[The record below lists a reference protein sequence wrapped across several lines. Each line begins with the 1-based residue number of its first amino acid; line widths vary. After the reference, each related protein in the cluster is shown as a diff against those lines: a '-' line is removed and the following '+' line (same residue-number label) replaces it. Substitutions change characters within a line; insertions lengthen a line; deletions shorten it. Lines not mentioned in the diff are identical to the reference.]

1 MAAYQI
7 IILVVISLLPFI
19 TKAQSNYFAD
29 EPSDAQVI
37 QGDELILRCSIAGTY
52 NAKVYWRV
60 PSTDVL
66 IGPDYDVPSSVSSQ
80 FEIVGEKFRREYNLK
95 ISQVSKIFENKD
107 QDYIL
112 YKTHLNQM

>member
-1 MAAYQI
+1 MAAYHI
-7 IILVVISLLPFI
+7 IILVAILLLPFL
-19 TKAQSNYFAD
+19 TRAQYFAD
-29 EPSDAQVI
+29 SPSDTQVI

-66 IGPDYDVPSSVSSQ
+66 IGPDYDVPSSVASQ

-95 ISQVSKIFENKD
+95 ISQVSEN
-107 QDYIL
+107 I
-112 YKTHLNQM
+112 